1 VGLLS
6 STYQRDRRVGLR
18 LDNLTSDEF
27 EKAMKKR
34 PVVILPIGATEAHGP
49 HLSLDTDSLQ
59 PEAVADMLA
68 ERIDGLVAPPI
79 KYGHHSSTRNMPGTL
94 SISFETLRY
103 LVYDVLSSLVQ
114 NGADKIVVLSGHA
127 GSVHMT
133 ALKLAC
139 EQIVCESKVALMLLS
154 DYDLAKEVVLDGG
167 DDGHGGL
174 IETSRVLAI
183 AGNRVKKV
191 KMKGRF
197 VDKGYLIVND
207 PETCYPDG
215 FVGNA
220 PNSSVELGRRI
231 NDHIVDRLVD
241 LIKSNFGGEK

>member
-1 VGLLS
+1 MELLS
-6 STYQRDRRVGLR
+6 STCQRDRRVSLR
-18 LDNLTSDEF
+18 LDRLTSDEF

-49 HLSLDTDSLQ
+49 HLPLDTDSLQ
-59 PEAVADMLA
+59 PEAIADLLA
-68 ERIDGLVAPPI
+68 ERIDGLVAPLI
-79 KYGHHSSTRNMPGTL
+79 GYGHHSSTRNMPGTL

-139 EQIVCESKVALMLLS
+139 EQIVYESKIALMLLS
-154 DYDLAKEVVLDGG
+154 DYDLAKEVVPEGG

-183 AGNRVKKV
+183 ARNRVKKT
-191 KMKGRF
+191 KIKGRF
-197 VDKGYLIVND
+197 VDKGYLIVNN

-215 FVGNA
+215 FVGDA
-220 PNSSVELGRRI
+220 PNASMESGRRI

-241 LIKSNFGGEK
+241 MVRSNFGGGK